1 MNILLFLIPVS
12 MAALGVALWAF
23 IWAVKRGQFEDMDTP
38 ALDILREDEHDRP
51 VAAPRSDTKPAAVDT
66 PVPPVVAEPA
76 DHPGSGDNRPQ
87 SPQD

>member
-12 MAALGVALWAF
+12 MLALGLALWAF

-51 VAAPRSDTKPAAVDT
+51 VAAPRAAAPSEPPA
-66 PVPPVVAEPA
+66 
-76 DHPGSGDNRPQ
+76 SGDDRRPD
-87 SPQD
+87 PQD